1 MKNKG
6 FTLIELLAV
15 IVVLAIISL
24 IAIPIIANVID
35 KAKEGSAID
44 SSYGYIDALEKNV
57 ALGEIDS
64 SKGIRIP
71 SSNTLSMGDI
81 EGASI
86 LESLKIKGTKP
97 DYVEVTFEH
106 KKVKTAGFCIDG
118 YNLEYKNKEI
128 VKSSTNYCGLASV
141 KNIEF
146 PDSDVIK
153 ENGEYYLNLV
163 PNSTYQLNPTLDPD
177 DNTIPVQYKSN
188 NESIATVSSTGLI
201 SALLTGSTKIIVHAG
216 TKTISVNVSV
226 MKPSLIST
234 LMGKKYPQEDNT
246 DSITIEDVTYD
257 MHVYYYN
264 GNQDWTTSTVPNG
277 GVFGGSDDVA
287 SGTAADAMA
296 KKMVAIVVNGDLTI
310 GEGVTIRPYY
320 STYGGPKGFTLIVTG
335 TLTNNGTID
344 NSHGAY
350 AKGEKVYLWH
360 NAEYTNEDDEYEFV
374 PAVGGAGGKNMTKSG
389 YATGSTGTFNGAS
402 GSVSVEKRGT
412 GGGGSGTLDRSSNG
426 KVTNGAGAIGTAYSG
441 GSGGGAGASCNATT
455 ITGNAGKAN
464 GGAGGAGKSPDC
476 STNPHNTGG
485 GAGNPGGNGTTA
497 LGKSTTAGKG
507 ANGTGGLLIVCAN
520 NIINNSTGKMLAIGA
535 KGGLPKVNN
544 NYYRGGGSS
553 GGGSINIFY
562 KNNYINNNVSTN
574 NGINAN
580 GGAANGTSGKGIGGA
595 GGNGSITIGSIKT
608 GTFVANS

>member
-128 VKSSTNYCGLASV
+128 VKSSTNYCGLANV
-141 KNIEF
+141 KNIEL
-146 PDSDVIK
+146 K
-153 ENGEYYLNLV
+153 ENNNPDIVKEGNEYYLNLV

-177 DNTIPVQYKSN
+177 DNTIPIQYKSN
-188 NESIATVSSTGLI
+188 DESIATVSNTGLI
-201 SALLTGSTKIIVHAG
+201 NALLTGSTKIIVHAG
-216 TKTISVNVSV
+216 TKVISVNVSV
-226 MKPSLIST
+226 IKPSLVSV
-234 LMGKKYPQEDNT
+234 LMNKRYSQEDNT

-296 KKMVAIVVNGDLTI
+296 KKMVAVVVNGDLTI
-310 GEGVTIRPYY
+310 GEGVTITPYY
-320 STYGGPKGFTLIVTG
+320 STYGGPKGFTLIVKG

-350 AKGEKVYLWH
+350 AEGEKVYLWH

-374 PAVGGAGGKNMTKSG
+374 PAVGGAGGARVATYGKGTKT
-389 YATGSTGTFNGAS
+389 ANGLIGVTS
-402 GSVSVEKRGT
+402 DIVRGT
-412 GGGGSGTLDRSSNG
+412 GGGGSGSSYSKSGEN
-426 KVTNGAGAIGTAYSG
+426 IHAYSG
-441 GSGGGAGASCNATT
+441 AGG
-455 ITGNAGKAN
+455 TGTSYS
-464 GGAGGAGKSPDC
+464 GGAGGGNVNNNDYRVGSLNGKNGSSVGGAGGSGIYRN
-476 STNPHNTGG
+476 STSDGLISGG
-485 GAGNPGGNGTTA
+485 GAGNPGGVHSRSGVNANANG
-497 LGKSTTAGKG
+497 K
-507 ANGTGGLLIVCAN
+507 NGTGGLLIIYS
-520 NIINNSTGKMLAIGA
+520 NILINESTGKITAVGSN
-535 KGGLPKVNN
+535 GGCSSTSSNKC
-544 NYYRGGGSS
+544 GGSS

-562 KNNYINNNVSTN
+562 KDSYVNNNVSTN

-580 GGAANGTSGKGIGGA
+580 GGSAVGSSEKAGP

-608 GTFVANS
+608 GIFVANS